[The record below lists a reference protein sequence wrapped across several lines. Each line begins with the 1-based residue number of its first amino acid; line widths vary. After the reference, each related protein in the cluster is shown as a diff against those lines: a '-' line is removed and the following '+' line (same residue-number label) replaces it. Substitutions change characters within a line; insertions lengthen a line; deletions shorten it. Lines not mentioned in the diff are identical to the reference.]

1 MSARIGT
8 PGTSEGGPE
17 VVLKREDI
25 LNLQTAL
32 RAAAAALRELEGQL
46 ALVAPKN
53 AILVEKMAE
62 EFERTEAAVRAG
74 EVQFNEETR
83 P

>member
-8 PGTSEGGPE
+8 PGTAADGPE

-46 ALVAPKN
+46 VLVAPKN
-53 AILVEKMAE
+53 AMLVEKMAE
-62 EFERTEAAVRAG
+62 EFERTEKAVVNG
-74 EVQFNEETR
+74 ELRFDAETR